1 MWLAVLSHCR
11 LQSVRV
17 NSWKEVPTLLN
28 SLRETHPCLA
38 FRFYSDWDCNPMI
51 QCFQDAKFIV
61 GRTNMLVQLAAFLQE
76 SIASHAWPNV
86 ALPQHCSVY
95 LNTQKQFVSLCVFL
109 LCRISKSLHLQKGN
123 IFSDLLD
130 MHCTYHLMILL
141 SISAT
146 IVATSMNVA
155 VVEN

>member
-1 MWLAVLSHCR
+1 
-11 LQSVRV
+11 
-17 NSWKEVPTLLN
+17 
-28 SLRETHPCLA
+28 
-38 FRFYSDWDCNPMI
+38 
-51 QCFQDAKFIV
+51 
-61 GRTNMLVQLAAFLQE
+61 MLVQLAAFLQE

-86 ALPQHCSVY
+86 ALPQHCNVY
-95 LNTQKQFVSLCVFL
+95 LNTQKQFVFLCIFL

-130 MHCTYHLMILL
+130 MHYTYHLMILL

-146 IVATSMNVA
+146 IVATSMNMA